1 MKENS
6 KCFLFTDTFIKIVN
20 DFDPRVKEHNKR
32 RVEWIAEGKTFAELY
47 QSDSFYRK
55 NILRGSYA
63 GNGKMIDQDINYDL
77 KKKWIKKI

>member
-1 MKENS
+1 M
-6 KCFLFTDTFIKIVN
+6 LLIYWHIIKIVN

-55 NILRGSYA
+55 NILRVSYA
-63 GNGKMIDQDINYDL
+63 GNGTMIDQDINYDL